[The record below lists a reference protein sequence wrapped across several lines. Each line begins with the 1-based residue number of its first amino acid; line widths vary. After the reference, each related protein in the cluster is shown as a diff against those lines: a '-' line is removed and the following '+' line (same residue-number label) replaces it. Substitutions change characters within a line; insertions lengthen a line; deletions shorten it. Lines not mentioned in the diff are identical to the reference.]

1 MKRWLAAAAIPL
13 VAGLMTM
20 VPSLKKAQ
28 QSVHAAGSPMQVVGY
43 WANDATA
50 GLSGLYKYPHA
61 VTDFAPFWYSVNA
74 SGSLVSHLDT
84 SILNKVRAAHVAIT
98 PLVNDATGVQA
109 FLTNPVTRLNAARNV
124 ADMVKA
130 EHFQGVDIDFEPPH
144 TSVAPELVAFMI
156 DLRDF
161 LPRGSV
167 ITMAVVPSS
176 GGAYDYAKLTPEVN
190 QFVLMS
196 YDQHDDGSYAGPV
209 AATPWVQRILARMT
223 AVVPSNKI
231 DLGVAVYGYVWPKG
245 STTAATVPY
254 NAVTPTMHANAK
266 WDTADQETYA
276 TYSTASGPVV
286 AWWESLQG
294 MNQKIQLAKQD
305 HLGGIALWH
314 LGYANDSVYQL
325 LLHQV
330 GSQP

>member
-1 MKRWLAAAAIPL
+1 MNRWLAAAALPVL
-13 VAGLMTM
+13 AGLVTLG
-20 VPSLKKAQ
+20 PGLRPAHDAA
-28 QSVHAAGSPMQVVGY
+28 HAAGNPMQVVGF
-43 WANDATA
+43 WANDATS

-74 SGSLVSHLDT
+74 SGSLVSHVDT
-84 SILNKVRAAHVAIT
+84 AILNKVRAAHVAIT
-98 PLVNDATGVQA
+98 PLVNDGTGVQA
-109 FLTNPVTRLNAARNV
+109 FLTNPVTRINAARNI

-144 TSVAPELVAFMI
+144 NSVSPELVAFMI

-161 LPRGSV
+161 LPHGSV
-167 ITMAVVPSS
+167 VTMAIVPNS
-176 GGAYDYAKLTPEVN
+176 GGAYNFPKLTPEVN
-190 QFVLMS
+190 QFILMS
-196 YDQHDDGSYAGPV
+196 YDQHDDGSLAGPV
-209 AATPWVQRILARMT
+209 AATPWVQNILARMT
-223 AVVPSNKI
+223 SVVPSQKI
-231 DLGVAVYGYVWPKG
+231 DLGVAVYGYVWPQG

-254 NAVTPTMHANAK
+254 NAVTPTMQANAK
-266 WDTADQETYA
+266 WDSADQETYA

-305 HLGGIALWH
+305 NLGGIALWH